1 MKAAV
6 ITELGKAPHYGDF
19 DDPQPAEDEA
29 VVTITAAGV
38 NHFTVL
44 MSSGK
49 FYATPPKV
57 PFVPGSDGI
66 GLLENGSRV
75 FFDVTVPPFGAWGE
89 RALVPRDALLA
100 VDPAADDISAA
111 AVGNS
116 GLAAWTALS
125 WRAKLVPGE
134 TVLVLGAAG
143 ALGRIAV
150 QAARAQGAGRVVA
163 ADLGGER
170 LTALTG
176 IGADAVVAIDGDDG
190 DPAQR
195 LREATDGGADVII
208 DPLWGA
214 PALAALQ
221 AAAQG
226 CRHIQ
231 LGHMADPEMTLPAA
245 VLRSRGVDLRG
256 YALFQCP
263 LPVRQDAYLTLT
275 RLIGEQTIAV
285 DAEAVPL
292 RDVGAAWERQVHG
305 AGRKLVLVP

>member
-6 ITELGKAPHYGDF
+6 LTELGKPPHYGDF
-19 DDPQPAEDEA
+19 DDPEPAEGEA
-29 VVTITAAGV
+29 VVKVTAAGV

-49 FYATPPKV
+49 FYAKPPEV
-57 PFVPGSDGI
+57 PFVPGGDGI
-66 GLLENGSRV
+66 GLLADGSRV
-75 FFDVTVPPFGAWGE
+75 FFDVTVPPHGAWSE
-89 RALVPRDALLA
+89 KTLVPRDALLA
-100 VDPAADDISAA
+100 VDPAADDVSAA

-125 WRAKLVPGE
+125 WRAGLAPGE
-134 TVLVLGAAG
+134 TVLVLGATG

-163 ADLGGER
+163 ADLGGEK
-170 LTALTG
+170 LAALTD
-176 IGADAVVAIDGDDG
+176 IGADAVVDIGGDGLDR
-190 DPAQR
+190 R
-195 LREATDGGADVII
+195 LREAAGGGADVII

-214 PALAALQ
+214 PALAALG
-221 AAAQG
+221 AAAHG

-231 LGHMADPEMTLPAA
+231 LGHMADPAMTLPAA
-245 VLRSRGVDLRG
+245 VLRSKAVDLRG

-275 RLIGEQTIAV
+275 RLIGERTITV

-292 RDVGAAWERQVHG
+292 SDVGAAWERQVRG
-305 AGRKLVLVP
+305 AGTKLVLVP

>member
-6 ITELGKAPHYGDF
+6 ITELGKPPHYGDF

-29 VVTITAAGV
+29 VVTVTAAGV

-44 MSSGK
+44 MSSGT
-49 FYATPPKV
+49 FYATPPQV

-75 FFDVTVPPFGAWGE
+75 FFDVTVAPYGAWSE
-89 RALVPRDALLA
+89 RTVVPREALLA
-100 VDPAADDISAA
+100 VDPAADDIAAA

-163 ADLGGER
+163 ADLGGEK
-170 LTALTG
+170 LTALTAV
-176 IGADAVVAIDGDDG
+176 GADAVVAIDGDG
-190 DPAQR
+190 DLERR
-195 LREATDGGADVII
+195 LREATEGGADVII

-221 AAAQG
+221 SSAQG

-231 LGHMADPEMTLPAA
+231 LGHMADPKMALPAA
-245 VLRSRGVDLRG
+245 VLRSRAVDLRG

-263 LPVRQDAYLTLT
+263 LPIRQDAYLTLT
-275 RLIGEQTIAV
+275 RLIGEQTITV
-285 DAEAVPL
+285 DAEAIPL
-292 RDVGAAWERQVHG
+292 RDVETAWDRQIHG